1 VKTSRSSDYKFKKGA
16 ASESHEREY
25 IFIGESIMDGK
36 TVTYYVSPK
45 VVTWD
50 SLTVFCFPFAV
61 GNMDGSF
68 GLLRVYR
75 TLEEF
80 FANCPDEKPVTVVAM
95 KGESIER

>member
-1 VKTSRSSDYKFKKGA
+1 
-16 ASESHEREY
+16 
-25 IFIGESIMDGK
+25 MDGK

-45 VVTWD
+45 IVTWD
-50 SLTVFCFPFAV
+50 SLKVVNLPSVPLAV
-61 GNMDGSF
+61 NALDGSF
-68 GLLRVYR
+68 GLLRVYK

>member
-1 VKTSRSSDYKFKKGA
+1 
-16 ASESHEREY
+16 
-25 IFIGESIMDGK
+25 MDDK

-45 VVTWD
+45 IIEWN
-50 SLTVFCFPFAV
+50 SLAIPGFPFAV

-80 FANCPDEKPVTVVAM
+80 YANCPDEKPVTVIAM
-95 KGESIER
+95 KGDSIER

>member
-1 VKTSRSSDYKFKKGA
+1 
-16 ASESHEREY
+16 
-25 IFIGESIMDGK
+25 MDGK